1 MRIGVSVNRM
11 AGKILVIDSVMPNR
25 IILKVKLSG
34 AGYEVAVAA
43 SGREG
48 LDTAQRLRPDLIILD
63 MDIPDMPCEMV
74 MEQMRSAHKL
84 QNLLVIMV
92 SARDDMATRLRAH
105 RAGCDEFYAKPL
117 AESTLLAR
125 IRSFLR
131 DDDQLRVLAT
141 SDDQYIMHQMTSD
154 GFDEDASTYEVV
166 SRIVV
171 VGGQEPAMKLKHK
184 LPAQARH
191 AVSIHT
197 PDALMN
203 ANSLPFDDAD
213 VVVIIADLADPIAAL
228 HIISK
233 LRARAETRD
242 ARYCVQFEAG
252 ARDADRDLVFDF
264 GADAIL
270 QADDNPEEV
279 TLRLSS
285 LIKRKHRADDMRARI
300 KHGLMLSAID
310 PLTNIPNRRF
320 MNATLRNMVGAAQH
334 NTSSVGV
341 IICDID
347 RFKSVNDR
355 FGHATGDAV
364 LVETARRLQGALREG
379 DVIARVGGEEFLIAL
394 PAATMGTARAVAERL
409 VAAVRDTPYRLANG
423 EELQITMSAG
433 LALAQPLGETALD
446 GLIEQVIEAADQALL
461 LSKTQGR
468 DKVTLGRSAA

>member
-1 MRIGVSVNRM
+1 M

-34 AGYEVAVAA
+34 AGYDVAVAA

-48 LDTAQRLRPDLIILD
+48 LEIAIRMRPDLIILD
-63 MDIPDMPCEMV
+63 MDIADMPCEMV
-74 MEQMRSAHKL
+74 MEQTRTIAQL

-117 AESTLLAR
+117 AENTLLAR

-131 DDDQLRVLAT
+131 DDDQLRVLAA
-141 SDDQYIMHQMTSD
+141 SDEQYFMHHMAAD
-154 GFDEDASTYEVV
+154 GFEEEAGTYDVV

-171 VGGQEPAMKLKHK
+171 VGAQEPALRLKHK
-184 LPAQARH
+184 LPAPARS
-191 AVSIHT
+191 AVSVYAT
-197 PDALMN
+197 DALMN
-203 ANSLPFDDAD
+203 ANTLPFEDAD
-213 VVVIIADLADPIAAL
+213 VVVVIADLADPIAAL

-242 ARYCVQFEAG
+242 ARYCVQFEVG
-252 ARDADRDLVFDF
+252 ARDADRDLVLDF
-264 GADAIL
+264 GADCIL
-270 QADDNPEEV
+270 QSDDNPEEV

-285 LIKRKHRADDMRARI
+285 LIKRKHRADDLRARI

-320 MNATLRNMVGAAQH
+320 MNATLRAMVGSAASD
-334 NTSSVGV
+334 NSSVG
-341 IICDID
+341 IIVCDID

-355 FGHATGDAV
+355 FGHATGDFV
-364 LVETARRLQGALREG
+364 LIETAKRLQGALREG

-394 PAATMGTARAVAERL
+394 PAATMGNARAVAERL
-409 VAAVRDTPYRLANG
+409 VAAVRDKPF
-423 EELQITMSAG
+423 ELPGGAQLQMTISAG
-433 LALAQPLGETALD
+433 LAIAQPAGEMPLD
-446 GLIEQVIEAADQALL
+446 ALIERVIDAADQALL
-461 LSKTQGR
+461 LSKAQGR
-468 DKVTLGRSAA
+468 NKVTLGRSAA